1 LRAAFVDTA
10 EGAAMA
16 EEWAALAHEASEPN
30 VFLEPWFMLASFRHL
45 PLPADLALIEVRRG
59 DTLIGLL
66 PIERD
71 KGYAR
76 LPVRYRANWLHFHSF
91 LGTPLISAGAER
103 EFWIEV
109 LRLLDA
115 EAKADK
121 LLHLWGLA
129 EDGPVHRGL
138 VEAARALGR
147 PCDVVHRAERALLE
161 TRLPPDAYYEQTVRK

>member
-1 LRAAFVDTA
+1 
-10 EGAAMA
+10 MA
-16 EEWAALAHEASEPN
+16 EEWAALARGASEPN
-30 VFLEPWFMLASFRHL
+30 VFLEPWFMLASLRHL

-115 EAKADK
+115 EARRQAP
-121 LLHLWGLA
+121 A
-129 EDGPVHRGL
+129 PVGPCRGRTRASRP
-138 VEAARALGR
+138 VEAAVRSAGRAR
-147 PCDVVHRAERALLE
+147 VVHRAERALLE
-161 TRLPPDAYYEQTVRK
+161 TRSHRTPITSRRSARRSARS